1 MSFSKSLCAA
11 NRLLTMTGILLGY
24 VVNWQFTKIL
34 EAHLYSND
42 EGCSISEAP
51 SGVWVLGFGVF
62 HLL

>member
-1 MSFSKSLCAA
+1 
-11 NRLLTMTGILLGY
+11 MTGILLGY